1 MKKYIRAVTLVARE
15 LLKDFPDAEL
25 VESEPHNTEPDCY
38 MSMLFLA
45 EVDPAK
51 EQEWSGTV
59 LWRAASNRYRPGH
72 PRRNWFVG
80 VEFIEPISFPDV
92 SDKDIVY
99 ETMRSGGH
107 GGQNVNK
114 VETAVRATHLPQ
126 SGDGCPGHPSADR
139 YLCQMQH
146 TTVAVT
152 EQGNGTRSA
161 SPETAAKKRL
171 RRSIFPCVQMGQAY
185 CTSARESRENIL
197 GSIIKQLAIF
207 MKISASAELVASDGS
222 GDGDVEGFGGAVGV
236 GGE

>member
-1 MKKYIRAVTLVARE
+1 MKKYIQLTAGRGPVECARAVTLVAGE
-15 LLKDFPDAEL
+15 LLKEFPDAEL

-59 LWRAASNRYRPGH
+59 LWRAASNPYRPGH

-80 VEFIEPISFPDV
+80 VEFIEPISLPDV

-114 VETAVRATHLPQ
+114 VETAVRATHLPTGISVKCSTQRSQ
-126 SGDGCPGHPSADR
+126 S
-139 YLCQMQH
+139 Q
-146 TTVAVT
+146 
-152 EQGNGTRSA
+152 NK
-161 SPETAAKKRL
+161 ETARGLLLLKLQQRKDSAAASFREAKWGRHTALMRGNPVKTFSEAL
-171 RRSIFPCVQMGQAY
+171 
-185 CTSARESRENIL
+185 
-197 GSIIKQLAIF
+197 
-207 MKISASAELVASDGS
+207 
-222 GDGDVEGFGGAVGV
+222 
-236 GGE
+236 

>member
-1 MKKYIRAVTLVARE
+1 MKKYIQLTAGRGPVECARAVTLIAHE
-15 LLKDFPDAEL
+15 LLKEFPDAEL

-59 LWRAASNRYRPGH
+59 LWRAASDRYRPGH

-80 VEFIEPISFPDV
+80 VEFIEPISLPDV

-114 VETAVRATHLPQ
+114 VETAVRATHLPTGISVKCSSQRSQ
-126 SGDGCPGHPSADR
+126 SQNKERARSLLLLKLQQRKDSATASFR
-139 YLCQMQH
+139 ASKWGRH
-146 TTVAVT
+146 TSLMR
-152 EQGNGTRSA
+152 GNPVKT
-161 SPETAAKKRL
+161 
-171 RRSIFPCVQMGQAY
+171 F
-185 CTSARESRENIL
+185 
-197 GSIIKQLAIF
+197 
-207 MKISASAELVASDGS
+207 S
-222 GDGDVEGFGGAVGV
+222 GAL
-236 GGE
+236 

>member
-1 MKKYIRAVTLVARE
+1 MKKYIQLTAGRGPVECARAVTLVARE

-59 LWRAASNRYRPGH
+59 LWRAAPDRYRPGH

-80 VEFIEPISFPDV
+80 VEFIAPISFPDV

-114 VETAVRATHLPQ
+114 VETAVRAIRASKWGRHTALMRGNPVKTF
-126 SGDGCPGHPSADR
+126 SGT
-139 YLCQMQH
+139 L
-146 TTVAVT
+146 
-152 EQGNGTRSA
+152 
-161 SPETAAKKRL
+161 
-171 RRSIFPCVQMGQAY
+171 
-185 CTSARESRENIL
+185 
-197 GSIIKQLAIF
+197 
-207 MKISASAELVASDGS
+207 
-222 GDGDVEGFGGAVGV
+222 
-236 GGE
+236 

>member
-1 MKKYIRAVTLVARE
+1 MKKYIQLTAGRGPVECARAVALVAGE

-59 LWRAASNRYRPGH
+59 LWRAASDRYRPGH

-80 VEFIEPISFPDV
+80 VEFIAPVSLPEV

-114 VETAVRATHLPQ
+114 VETAVRATHLPTGISVKCSTQRSQ
-126 SGDGCPGHPSADR
+126 S
-139 YLCQMQH
+139 Q
-146 TTVAVT
+146 
-152 EQGNGTRSA
+152 NK
-161 SPETAAKKRL
+161 ETARGLLLLKLQQRKDSAAASFREAKWGRHTALMRGNPVKT
-171 RRSIFPCVQMGQAY
+171 F
-185 CTSARESRENIL
+185 
-197 GSIIKQLAIF
+197 
-207 MKISASAELVASDGS
+207 S
-222 GDGDVEGFGGAVGV
+222 GAL
-236 GGE
+236 

>member
-1 MKKYIRAVTLVARE
+1 MKKYIQLTAGRGPVECARAVTLVAHE
-15 LLKDFPDAEL
+15 LLKEFPDAEL

-59 LWRAASNRYRPGH
+59 LWRAASDRYRPGH

-80 VEFIEPISFPDV
+80 VEFIEPISLPDV

-114 VETAVRATHLPQ
+114 VETAVRATHLPTGISVKCSSQRSQ
-126 SGDGCPGHPSADR
+126 SQNKERARSLLLLKLQQRKDSAAASFR
-139 YLCQMQH
+139 ASKWGRH
-146 TTVAVT
+146 TSLMR
-152 EQGNGTRSA
+152 GNPVKT
-161 SPETAAKKRL
+161 
-171 RRSIFPCVQMGQAY
+171 F
-185 CTSARESRENIL
+185 
-197 GSIIKQLAIF
+197 
-207 MKISASAELVASDGS
+207 S
-222 GDGDVEGFGGAVGV
+222 GAL
-236 GGE
+236 

>member
-1 MKKYIRAVTLVARE
+1 MECARAVALVAGE

-45 EVDPAK
+45 EINPAK

-80 VEFIEPISFPDV
+80 VEFIAPISLPDV

-114 VETAVRATHLPQ
+114 VETAVRATHLPTGISVKCSTQRSQ
-126 SGDGCPGHPSADR
+126 S
-139 YLCQMQH
+139 Q
-146 TTVAVT
+146 
-152 EQGNGTRSA
+152 NK
-161 SPETAAKKRL
+161 ETA
-171 RRSIFPCVQMGQAY
+171 RSLLLLKLQQRKDSAAASFRASKWGGH
-185 CTSARESRENIL
+185 TSLMRGNPV
-197 GSIIKQLAIF
+197 KTF
-207 MKISASAELVASDGS
+207 S
-222 GDGDVEGFGGAVGV
+222 GAL
-236 GGE
+236 

>member
-1 MKKYIRAVTLVARE
+1 MKKYIQLTAGRGPVECARAVALVAGE

-59 LWRAASNRYRPGH
+59 LWRAASDRYRPSH

-80 VEFIEPISFPDV
+80 VEFIEPISLPDV

-114 VETAVRATHLPQ
+114 VETAVRATHLPTGISVKCSSQRSQ
-126 SGDGCPGHPSADR
+126 S
-139 YLCQMQH
+139 Q
-146 TTVAVT
+146 
-152 EQGNGTRSA
+152 NK
-161 SPETAAKKRL
+161 ETARSLLLLKLQQRKDSAAASFREAKWGRHTALMRGNPVKT
-171 RRSIFPCVQMGQAY
+171 F
-185 CTSARESRENIL
+185 
-197 GSIIKQLAIF
+197 
-207 MKISASAELVASDGS
+207 S
-222 GDGDVEGFGGAVGV
+222 GAL
-236 GGE
+236 